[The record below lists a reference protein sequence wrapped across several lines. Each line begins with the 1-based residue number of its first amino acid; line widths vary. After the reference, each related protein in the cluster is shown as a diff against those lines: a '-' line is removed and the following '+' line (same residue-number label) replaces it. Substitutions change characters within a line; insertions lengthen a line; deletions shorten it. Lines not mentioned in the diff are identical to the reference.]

1 MLTMKKAKK
10 DKVKSSRTLTSRALV
25 IQEVTLSPH
34 QKAEVSQVTPPMFIK
49 EKPGRGGKKVS
60 YVEGGY
66 VLSRLNAIF
75 SPAGWDFKIVERGQT
90 DRKLD
95 KGSEGEVWVYGEI
108 TIHDHAKGY
117 RVTKG
122 QYGQHPIHTSV
133 PIGDAYKAAT
143 TDALKKCAS
152 LFGIAGDVY
161 WKIAEQEG
169 VKGTSVPA
177 KPEKKTSVNQDDMEK
192 IRAIVK
198 STHDPNVL
206 INIDEKINVSPIYTK
221 AQKEELHK
229 IINARVDEL
238 TTK

>member
-1 MLTMKKAKK
+1 MKKPKK
-10 DKVKSSRTLTSRALV
+10 NKVKIKKPLTSRALV

-90 DRKLD
+90 ERKLD

-117 RVTKG
+117 KVTKG

-133 PIGDAYKAAT
+133 PIGDAYKAAS

-161 WKIAEQEG
+161 WKITEQEG
-169 VKGTSVPA
+169 THETKGPTQ
-177 KPEKKTSVNQDDMEK
+177 PEKKTSVGTEDMKK
-192 IRAIVK
+192 IEAIIK
-198 STHDPNVL
+198 STQSPDVL
-206 INIDEKINVSPIYTK
+206 INIDEKIQASPIYTK
-221 AQKEELHK
+221 VQKALLHGS
-229 IINARVDEL
+229 INARVDEL
-238 TTK
+238 QT